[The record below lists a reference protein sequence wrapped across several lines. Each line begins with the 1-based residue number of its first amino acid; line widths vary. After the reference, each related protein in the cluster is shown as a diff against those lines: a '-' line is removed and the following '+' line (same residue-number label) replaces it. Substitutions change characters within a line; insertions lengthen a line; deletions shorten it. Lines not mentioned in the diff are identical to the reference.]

1 MKMRTLY
8 FSGKKK
14 LVSLA
19 QYLEKNSDNYKAD
32 KIPPDY
38 SLDKERLLIMAVST
52 SNPIPDILRRF
63 SAGMTPDKAKNVAII
78 TDATE
83 ENAKALIEVLKAGGS
98 NVIEDVMYV
107 KTGFLPFGSASE
119 DEKKQADAWYEK
131 IVANLK

>member
-14 LVSLA
+14 LVALA
-19 QYLEKNSDNYKAD
+19 QHLEKNSDNYKAD

-63 SAGMTPDKAKNVAII
+63 SAGMTPDKAKNVALI

-83 ENAKALIEVLKAGGS
+83 ENAKALIDVLKAGGS
-98 NVIEDVMYV
+98 NVIENVLYV

-119 DEKKQADAWYEK
+119 EEKKQADAWYEK
-131 IVANLK
+131 IITELK